1 MSRQLTFLLCT
12 LALVAGCS
20 RNPERSLAAS
30 PTAPSAAAGLPPGSL
45 LGASSVAPGG
55 VSGPMDVAF
64 PGRNDSFQ
72 FRNELEA
79 IYRDILRRDTSPTVV
94 DREGEVV
101 WTQEYIRYRVNG
113 CDHSTAV
120 QRVLAQIAGQAAGG
134 VCGAPPDGLVL
145 FPGRADSFL
154 FRGTLESAYLA
165 MGRGQSPTFVDT
177 EGGVIWTQ
185 EYLRYR
191 VNACDH
197 ATAVAK
203 VASQIAG
210 GGVSATCFVPPCVFS
225 LSAGSQSVPAAG
237 GTFTVTVNKV
247 SGDCSFGAESLGSFV
262 SITNGG
268 SGSAT
273 GTLTYTVAPNSGPP
287 RSTQIRVRWPNN
299 SILLE
304 INQAGSALN
313 VSILLVDP
321 AQSTQPTSV
330 CQIKTPATRCQLI
343 ANATLSATSTFAW
356 TVTYNYGVVITKT
369 QSNTS
374 NQFTFTEQCGG
385 SGSTAAGTD
394 TPMNVSVTVTDPN
407 NGTET
412 ATSVFTIKLFTC

>member
-1 MSRQLTFLLCT
+1 MSRQLTVLLCT

-20 RNPERSLAAS
+20 RNPERSLAAA
-30 PTAPSAAAGLPPGSL
+30 PTSPSAAAGLPGSL
-45 LGASSVAPGG
+45 LGASPVAPGG

-79 IYRDILRRDTSPTVV
+79 IYRDVLRRGTSPTVV

-113 CDHSTAV
+113 CDHGTAV

-165 MGRGQSPTFVDT
+165 MGRGQSPTFVDS

-210 GGVSATCFVPPCVFS
+210 GGVAATCFVPPCVFS
-225 LSAGSQSVPAAG
+225 VSPGSQSVPAAG

-247 SGDCSFGAESLGSFV
+247 SGDCSFGSESLGSFV
-262 SITNGG
+262 SITDGG
-268 SGSAT
+268 GGSAT
-273 GTLTYTVAPNSGPP
+273 GTLTYTVAPNTGAP

-299 SILLE
+299 STLFE
-304 INQAGSALN
+304 INQNGSALN

-321 AQSTQPTSV
+321 ATSTQPTGV
-330 CQIKTPATRCQLI
+330 CQIKTAATQCQLI

-356 TVTYNYGVVITKT
+356 TVTYNYPNLITHT
-369 QSNTS
+369 QTSTS
-374 NQFTFTEQCGG
+374 NAFTFTQQCGG
-385 SGSTAAGTD
+385 GGSTAAGTD

-407 NGTET
+407 LGAETGT
-412 ATSVFTIKLFTC
+412 AVFTIKLFTC